1 MNSHPAEQGA
11 LAEVLEALRAE
22 VAGLSQRLAALEAS
36 VGAKPKSPSG
46 SPAAAAPVAAPPVAA
61 PPAPAAPAKASE
73 EINQELILVIS
84 AAIAAFLGV
93 KPHIRQIRLVSGATW
108 AQQGRATIQASHAL
122 SVRHD

>member
-46 SPAAAAPVAAPPVAA
+46 SPAAAAPVSA